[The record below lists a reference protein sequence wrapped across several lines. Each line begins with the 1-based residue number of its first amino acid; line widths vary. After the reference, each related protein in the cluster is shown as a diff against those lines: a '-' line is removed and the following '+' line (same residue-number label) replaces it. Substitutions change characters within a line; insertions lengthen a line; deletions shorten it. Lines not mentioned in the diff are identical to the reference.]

1 MRPVSQF
8 APTELV
14 SYISGMNNQH
24 GHWMVWMS
32 MRRKTGLMWKHTHTL
47 HTLNAQPCCTCCLLL
62 ILPETNATAGFS
74 TVYLVRDT
82 RTRDQLALKR
92 MLCQERESTE
102 AAYRE
107 VQVLR
112 AVRHRNVVSLLD
124 QVPRPA
130 PLHPIPTSCHVSSRH
145 VTPTCST
152 STSSYVFMHV
162 FFPTWRASTFLT

>member
-1 MRPVSQF
+1 MDVDVQEDRFIV
-8 APTELV
+8 
-14 SYISGMNNQH
+14 
-24 GHWMVWMS
+24 
-32 MRRKTGLMWKHTHTL
+32 KTHTYTAH
-47 HTLNAQPCCTCCLLL
+47 HTTNAQPCCTCFSPFLP
-62 ILPETNATAGFS
+62 PETNATAGFS

-124 QVPRPA
+124 QVPHST
-130 PLHPIPTSCHVSSRH
+130 PLHPTPNFTSPQARAMFTQGTGGVRRKRRFSLNSVPCYIGTRTSGTHH
-145 VTPTCST
+145 DTP
-152 STSSYVFMHV
+152 
-162 FFPTWRASTFLT
+162 AGGGGGGGKGGGGLTEKRK

>member
-1 MRPVSQF
+1 MDVDVQEDRFIV
-8 APTELV
+8 
-14 SYISGMNNQH
+14 
-24 GHWMVWMS
+24 
-32 MRRKTGLMWKHTHTL
+32 KTHTYTAH
-47 HTLNAQPCCTCCLLL
+47 HTTNAQPCCTCFSPFLP
-62 ILPETNATAGFS
+62 PETNATAGFS

-124 QVPRPA
+124 QVPHST
-130 PLHPIPTSCHVSSRH
+130 PLHPTPPPHNFTSHHATLHQPAPPHNIILLIHAC
-145 VTPTCST
+145 
-152 STSSYVFMHV
+152 
-162 FFPTWRASTFLT
+162 FFPDLESVYAPDIAELICIVLRFNFERDAR